1 MNSNTREILRF
12 KNSEIFEFWLRNKRN
27 VSNYIKGKIPYEVDS
42 DLSKLIC
49 TKSRNLSIF
58 IKRQWDRQCRNE
70 KGFRKYNKDW
80 LGRETILFVPKNI
93 NVIGRPKTTYVD
105 SGERNKRRLASEL
118 AFQQGDNTQLLVH
131 AASISAKKSH
141 SADLTF
147 VLQQVVIS
155 PNRPSKIRK
164 VLNTS
169 HKEVTPISPEDA
181 LTFLLKNG
189 LTKQQYKNMRQLNLK
204 HYCIIYPTYD
214 NVFKSKL
221 KCRPDEIKAN
231 ENSVQVSMQNLL
243 DHTARR
249 ILQYQD
255 EVLCTMDVEDSVL
268 VLSYGFDGSTG
279 H

>member
-1 MNSNTREILRF
+1 MNSNSREILRF

-27 VSNYIKGKIPYEVDS
+27 VSNYIKGKIPYEIDS
-42 DLSKLIC
+42 ELSKLIC

-80 LGRETILFVPKNI
+80 LGRETILFVPKKI
-93 NVIGRPKTTYVD
+93 NAIGRPKTTYVD

-118 AFQQGDNTQLLVH
+118 ASQQGDNTQLLVH

-155 PNRPSKIRK
+155 LNRPSKIRK

-169 HKEVTPISPEDA
+169 HKEVTPISPEEA
-181 LTFLLKNG
+181 LTFLLENG
-189 LTKQQYKNMRQLNLK
+189 LTKQQYKNMRQLNNQIK
-204 HYCIIYPTYD
+204 
-214 NVFKSKL
+214 KL
-221 KCRPDEIKAN
+221 EP
-231 ENSVQVSMQNLL
+231 
-243 DHTARR
+243 
-249 ILQYQD
+249 LQYILKLLLPSTSQEASRYDYTSDSD
-255 EVLCTMDVEDSVL
+255 ESLESLNNYSLELEAEENEETFRD
-268 VLSYGFDGSTG
+268 
-279 H
+279 